1 MLSGHETSVG
11 STEVTATGR
20 SVVEL
25 VLRKSGRYKKS
36 RLPERQEA
44 FAVDAGWSVT
54 FPGPRRHSETELEA
68 KTHFARVARFLF
80 VFCDRA

>member
-20 SVVEL
+20 SVTEL

-54 FPGPRRHSETELEA
+54 FPGPRRHSETATRSEDAFRTRRSISFRIL
-68 KTHFARVARFLF
+68 R
-80 VFCDRA
+80 